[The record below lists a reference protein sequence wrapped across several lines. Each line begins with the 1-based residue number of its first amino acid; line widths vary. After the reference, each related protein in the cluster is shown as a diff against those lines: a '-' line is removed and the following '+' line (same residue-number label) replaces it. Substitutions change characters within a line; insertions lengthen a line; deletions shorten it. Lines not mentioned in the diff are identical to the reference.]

1 MTNVPDTLKYLL
13 KVNLPVLI
21 LGILIP
27 FLVDLTFSSLI
38 CFVIFY
44 TLIYLVSGN
53 IYHRYWSHKQ
63 FLATEFFIKIT
74 SVLGLFIMVGDPIS
88 YSKSHRYHHAHSD
101 TDKDIHSPVHG
112 IFHALIG
119 WMFIKH
125 KLPLFLVRDLITETR
140 NSYLLTLAKHQVKI
154 IWAGVAI
161 CYIIDV
167 QLFTGLIYAMLLGF
181 TMEMLTN
188 AFAHN
193 GKNQIAVDNYP
204 IALVSMGQLHY
215 EHHINPNS
223 HKKDM
228 GKYLFV
234 LLEKLKLI
242 SRNI

>member
-1 MTNVPDTLKYLL
+1 MTNVPDTLSYLI
-13 KVNLPVLI
+13 KVNLPVFF
-21 LGILIP
+21 LGILILFVVDFTAP
-27 FLVDLTFSSLI
+27 FLVYFLI
-38 CFVIFY
+38 SY

-63 FLATEFFIKIT
+63 FLANEIFLKIT

-88 YSKSHRYHHAHSD
+88 YSKSHRYHHTHSD

-125 KLPLFLVRDLITETR
+125 KLPLFLVRDLITDSK
-140 NSYLLTLAKHQVKI
+140 NSYLPTLAKHQVKI
-154 IWAGVAI
+154 IWAGIAI
-161 CYIIDV
+161 CYMIDV
-167 QLFTGLIYAMLLGF
+167 QLFAGLIYAMILGF

-193 GKNQIAVDNYP
+193 GKNQVAVNNYS
-204 IALVSMGQLHY
+204 IALVSMTQLHN

-228 GKYLFV
+228 GKYLIV

-242 SRNI
+242 SRNV